1 MRMSET
7 PRQLLDMATALECW
21 PAWAYQALEKQTQRT
36 LLWTCIW
43 RSTGVLNI
51 WNPFIIWHK
60 GQCDKSAWAPMHLSI
75 CGTTPNECCRLEFDF
90 GWHFWDPYLPRWN
103 QYQWLRGYFCASTWG
118 KCPLLLAL
126 VSRPDTTLGVGKGI
140 AQGLEG
146 GAGCNYPTSATSHAQ
161 RLLPCCSDT
170 RLLFFFPFFL
180 LFFRWNLWRELQNTK
195 QLWLWLPLWVPFP
208 PPVVTGSRGKAKVVR
223 SLQKKRN

>member
-1 MRMSET
+1 MWDYTQWML
-7 PRQLLDMATALECW
+7 QAWIWFWMAFLRSL
-21 PAWAYQALEKQTQRT
+21 PSQMKSVPVIKGIFL
-36 LLWTCIW
+36 CI
-43 RSTGVLNI
+43 
-51 WNPFIIWHK
+51 
-60 GQCDKSAWAPMHLSI
+60 HL
-75 CGTTPNECCRLEFDF
+75 R
-90 GWHFWDPYLPRWN
+90 
-103 QYQWLRGYFCASTWG
+103 WG

-180 LFFRWNLWRELQNTK
+180 LFFRWNLRRELQNTK